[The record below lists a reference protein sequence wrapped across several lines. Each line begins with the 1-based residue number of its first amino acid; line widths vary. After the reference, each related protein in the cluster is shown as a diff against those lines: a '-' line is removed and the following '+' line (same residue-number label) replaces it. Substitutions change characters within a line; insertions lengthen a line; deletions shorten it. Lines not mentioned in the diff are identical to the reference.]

1 MLDGPKNP
9 FISKVRET
17 SKSCSA
23 SNFLCRAM
31 KRLPKLPNFVG
42 NAMIYSLCSRKN
54 LKKYK
59 TKLFES
65 KLSLPL
71 NYPKYAISTV

>member
-31 KRLPKLPNFVG
+31 KRAQKLPNIVG
-42 NAMIYSLCSRKN
+42 NAMMYSLCSRKN

-59 TKLFES
+59 TKLCES

-71 NYPKYAISTV
+71 NYPKYAILTV